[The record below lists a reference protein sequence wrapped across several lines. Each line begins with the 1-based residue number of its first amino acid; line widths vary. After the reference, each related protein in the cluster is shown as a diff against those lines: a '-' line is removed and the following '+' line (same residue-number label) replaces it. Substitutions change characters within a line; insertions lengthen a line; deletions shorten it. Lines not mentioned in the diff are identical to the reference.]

1 MELWIVGKYIG
12 IALKIDGMVWEFG
25 GVFSDKQKAIG
36 ACTNENM
43 FVGPALL
50 DEILPDESTNWE
62 GCWYPLIEKEKT
74 NG

>member
-1 MELWIVGKYIG
+1 
-12 IALKIDGMVWEFG
+12 
-25 GVFSDKQKAIG
+25 
-36 ACTNENM
+36 M